1 MPQKNK
7 PQKPL
12 SNREN
17 KQKPLIPR
25 KTKTLIFM
33 RQNKPP
39 HFDEKKNK
47 TPTKYQ
53 NVIKKN
59 SIGIFY
65 ISSDIVLYE

>member
-25 KTKTLIFM
+25 KP
-33 RQNKPP
+33 KPS

-53 NVIKKN
+53 NVIKKK